1 VGSIGDNYD
10 NALTGTVIG
19 LFETKVIRRRGP
31 GQSINAVEFDTLE
44 WIDWYNNRRLL
55 EPIGYIPPAKAE
67 ANVFQTLRTARMAA

>member
-1 VGSIGDNYD
+1 
-10 NALTGTVIG
+10 VIG

-31 GQSINAVEFDTLE
+31 GRSINAVEFDTLE